1 MTRARL
7 DPNRMSRDRRTTVIH
22 RKRFAPAARTRGLAL
37 GTALATLATVLALAG
52 CVRDEQPLTGD
63 NTGTQTPQ
71 PPGSSPPTT
80 PPPSGTPPPDNTPP
94 PVDPGMPTATP
105 PTTDVAAFEQTLYPL
120 VRDAQNFCV
129 GCHGATQIPTFAVAD
144 VTTAYNVITTQQ
156 KVNLVNP
163 ELSRV
168 YLRPA
173 VDRHNCGGNATCDR
187 IAADFLAAIQRW
199 AQIRPATAPPM
210 QQALMSAVT
219 TFSQGMGSGNG
230 RADAN
235 AVAVFTFDEGAGT
248 TTADKTGAITLN
260 ITGMEWVQGGLK
272 NVSGKAQANA
282 TDSRK
287 LFDAINP
294 AGQFSVEAWII
305 PDNLTQSGPAR
316 IVSYS
321 SSTSVRNFMLGQDTA
336 DYRGRARTSVSN
348 ANGDPQLDGANPDV
362 ATALQHV
369 VLTFDPT
376 VGRKLYVNGQLSAQ
390 ETAPATLAWT
400 NDQTFVIG
408 NEVTDDRLWKG
419 TFELVAIHKKALSA
433 AEVQQNFAAGAGGF
447 VTLSFDVST
456 IVGAQARVDL
466 LAAPIDAKS
475 YVFAK
480 PTFVGPS
487 GTRVK
492 NIRIAVN
499 DTVPVAAQTFRR
511 LDTTVPAT
519 GTELSPLGAV
529 IPAALGPDADKFHL
543 EFEALGTKFGLAET
557 VPPSSPPTPAA
568 DVPEPA
574 LGVRSFSKLNDTM
587 SLLTGVSVSDTAVQT
602 LYADVRDSL
611 PATDDVLAFGATQQ
625 VAIQRFATTY
635 CGEVVTN
642 ATACSGFFGACTIGA
657 TTKDQ
662 IADTVYDKL
671 LGTNLA
677 NQPDKTAVHAE
688 LVKMMNDLGCT
699 NGCTG
704 ATAQTALQAT
714 CAATLSSA
722 AVTLN

>member
-1 MTRARL
+1 M
-7 DPNRMSRDRRTTVIH
+7 IH
-22 RKRFAPAARTRGLAL
+22 DNRFAPAARTRGLAFAS
-37 GTALATLATVLALAG
+37 ALATLLALAG
-52 CVRDEQPLTGD
+52 CVRDEQPLMGD

-80 PPPSGTPPPDNTPP
+80 PPPTGSPPPTGTPP
-94 PVDPGMPTATP
+94 PVDPGMPTTTP
-105 PTTDVAAFEQTLYPL
+105 PTTDVAAFQQTLYPL
-120 VRDAQNFCV
+120 LRDANNLCV
-129 GCHGATQIPTFAVAD
+129 GCHGAAQIPTFAVAD

-168 YLRPA
+168 YLRPS
-173 VDRHNCGGNATCDR
+173 VDRHNCGGNAACDR
-187 IAADFLAAIQRW
+187 IAADFLVAIQQW
-199 AQIRPATAPPM
+199 VQIRPATAPPTI

-219 TFSQGMGSGNG
+219 TFSQGMGGASNG

-235 AVAVFTFDEGAGT
+235 AVAVFTFDEGSGT
-248 TTADKTGAITLN
+248 TTTDKAGAITLQ
-260 ITGMEWVQGGLK
+260 ITGMDWVQGGLK
-272 NVSGKAQANA
+272 NVSGKAQASA
-282 TDSRK
+282 ADSAK
-287 LFDAINP
+287 LFNAINP

-305 PDNLTQSGPAR
+305 PDNLAQSGPAR

-321 SSTSVRNFMLGQDTA
+321 TNTNTRNFMLGQNAT

-369 VLTFDPT
+369 VLTFDPA
-376 VGRKLYVNGQLSAQ
+376 VGRTLYVNGQVSAT
-390 ETAPATLAWT
+390 ESAPATLAWT
-400 NDQTFVIG
+400 NDQLLVLG
-408 NEVTDDRLWKG
+408 NEVTNDRLWMG

-456 IVGAQARVDL
+456 VVGAQARVDL

-487 GTRVK
+487 GTKVK

-499 DTVPVAAQTFRR
+499 DTVPVAAQAFRR
-511 LDTTVPAT
+511 VDTTVSAS

-557 VPPSSPPTPAA
+557 APPSSPPAPAP

-574 LGVRSFSKLNDTM
+574 LGVRSFSQLNDTM
-587 SLLTGVSVSDTAVQT
+587 SQLTGVSISDTAVQT
-602 LYADVRDSL
+602 FYADARDSL
-611 PATDDVLAFGATQQ
+611 PATDDLLAFGASQQ
-625 VAIQRFATTY
+625 LAIQRLATTY
-635 CGEVVTN
+635 CGEIVAN
-642 ATACSGFFGACTIGA
+642 ATMCSGFFGACTISTAG
-657 TTKDQ
+657 KDQ
-662 IADTVYDKL
+662 VADTVYDKL
-671 LGTNLA
+671 FGTNLA
-677 NQPDKTAVHAE
+677 NQPDKPAVHTE

-704 ATAQTALQAT
+704 TTAQTALQAT

>member
-1 MTRARL
+1 MTHHNRLPRGARA
-7 DPNRMSRDRRTTVIH
+7 PCIAS
-22 RKRFAPAARTRGLAL
+22 AAV
-37 GTALATLATVLALAG
+37 LATLAIVLAG
-52 CVRDEQPLTGD
+52 CVRDEQPLMGD
-63 NTGTQTPQ
+63 SAGTQTPQ
-71 PPGSSPPTT
+71 PPGSSPPSTT
-80 PPPSGTPPPDNTPP
+80 PPTTTPPADGTPT
-94 PVDPGMPTATP
+94 PVDPTTPTTTP
-105 PTTDVAAFEQTLYPL
+105 PTTDVAAFQQTLYPHL
-120 VRDAQNFCV
+120 RDPQNLCV

-144 VTTAYNVITTQQ
+144 VMTAYNVITTQQ
-156 KVNLVNP
+156 KVDLVNP
-163 ELSRV
+163 QLSRV

-173 VDRHNCGGNATCDR
+173 VDRHNCGGNAACDA
-187 IAADFLAAIQRW
+187 IAADFLAAIQQW
-199 AQIRPATAPPM
+199 AQLRPAQPPPM

-219 TFSQGMGSGNG
+219 SFSQGMGSGNG

-235 AVAVFTFDEGAGT
+235 AVAIFTFDEGAGT
-248 TTADKTGAITLN
+248 TTTDQAGAITLQ
-260 ITGMEWVQGGLK
+260 ITGMQWVQGGLK

-321 SSTSVRNFMLGQDTA
+321 SSTSTRNFMLGQNAT
-336 DYRGRARTSVSN
+336 DYRGRVRTSVSN

-369 VLTFDPT
+369 VLTFDPA
-376 VGRKLYVNGQLSAQ
+376 VGRKLYVNGQLSAE
-390 ETAPATLAWT
+390 ETAPATLGWT
-400 NDQTFVIG
+400 NDQTFVVG
-408 NEVTDDRLWKG
+408 NETSDDRLWMG

-433 AEVQQNFAAGAGGF
+433 AEVQQNFAAGAGGL
-447 VTLSFDVST
+447 VTLSFDVSS

-466 LAAPIDAKS
+466 LAAPLDAKS
-475 YVFAK
+475 YLFAK
-480 PTFVGPS
+480 PTFVGPAN
-487 GTRVK
+487 TRVK

-499 DTVPVAAQTFRR
+499 DGVPVAAQTFRR
-511 LDTTVPAT
+511 VDTTVSAS

-529 IPAALGPDADKFHL
+529 VPSALGPDMDKFHL
-543 EFEALGTKFGLAET
+543 EFEALGTKLGLAET
-557 VPPSSPPTPAA
+557 VPPSSPPAPAP

-574 LGVRSFSKLNDTM
+574 LGVRSFSQIDATM
-587 SLLTGVSVSDTAVQT
+587 SALTDVSIGDTAVQT
-602 LYADVRDSL
+602 LYTDVRDSL
-611 PATDDVLAFGATQQ
+611 PTTANLLAFGTSQQ
-625 VAIQRFATTY
+625 LAIQRLATTY
-635 CGEVVTN
+635 CGEIVAN
-642 ATACSGFFGACTIGA
+642 ATTCSGFFGACTIAAGA
-657 TTKDQ
+657 QGQ
-662 IADTVYDKL
+662 IADTVFDKL

-677 NQPDKTAVHAE
+677 NQPDKASAHTE

-704 ATAQTALQAT
+704 TTAQTALQAT

>member
-1 MTRARL
+1 
-7 DPNRMSRDRRTTVIH
+7 VIH
-22 RKRFAPAARTRGLAL
+22 ENRFGPAARARGLAMVS
-37 GTALATLATVLALAG
+37 ALAALATVLALAG
-52 CVRDEQPLTGD
+52 CVRSEQPLTGD
-63 NTGTQTPQ
+63 NTQTPQ

-94 PVDPGMPTATP
+94 PVDPGTPTSTP
-105 PTTDVAAFEQTLYPL
+105 PTTDVAAFQQTLYPL
-120 VRDAQNFCV
+120 LRDPNNLCV
-129 GCHGATQIPTFAVAD
+129 GCHGAAQIPTFAVAD

-168 YLRPA
+168 YLRPS
-173 VDRHNCGGNATCDR
+173 VDRHNCGGNAACDR
-187 IAADFLAAIQRW
+187 IAADFLVAIQHW
-199 AQIRPATAPPM
+199 VQIRPATAPPM

-219 TFSQGMGSGNG
+219 TFSQGMGSNSG

-235 AVAVFTFDEGAGT
+235 AVAVFTFGEGSGT
-248 TTADKTGAITLN
+248 TTTDKAGAITLQ
-260 ITGMEWVQGGLK
+260 ITGMDWVQGGLK
-272 NVSGKAQANA
+272 NVSGKAQASA
-282 TDSRK
+282 ADSAK
-287 LFDAINP
+287 LFAAISP
-294 AGQFSVEAWII
+294 TGQFSVEAWII
-305 PDNLTQSGPAR
+305 PDNLAQSGPAR

-321 SSTSVRNFMLGQDTA
+321 TNTNTRNFMLGQNAT
-336 DYRGRARTSVSN
+336 DYRGRARTSISN

-369 VLTFDPT
+369 VLTFDPA
-376 VGRKLYVNGQLSAQ
+376 VGRTLYVNGQVTAS
-390 ETAPATLAWT
+390 ENAPATLAWT
-400 NDQTFVIG
+400 NDQLFVLG
-408 NEVTDDRLWKG
+408 NEVTNDRLWMG

-487 GTRVK
+487 GTKVK

-511 LDTTVPAT
+511 VDTTVSAS

-529 IPAALGPDADKFHL
+529 IPAAQGPDADKFHL

-557 VPPSSPPTPAA
+557 VPPSSPPAPAP

-587 SLLTGVSVSDTAVQT
+587 SLLTGVSLSDTTVQT

-611 PATDDVLAFGATQQ
+611 PATDNLVAFGASQQ
-625 VAIQRFATTY
+625 VAIQRLATTY
-635 CGEVVTN
+635 CGEVV
-642 ATACSGFFGACTIGA
+642 ADAAMCSGLFGACTIGA
-657 TTKDQ
+657 TAQGQ
-662 IADTVYDKL
+662 IADAVYDKL

-677 NQPDKTAVHAE
+677 NQPDKTGVHTE

-704 ATAQTALQAT
+704 TTAQTALQAT